1 MQFVTSQ
8 EETFSSHYDEKSNH
22 WRWIPEWFK
31 RQNGAGD
38 TFLWQQWIQNQVF
51 QIDFHWRRSSKTT
64 WGRMTSSLLL
74 GPLIWVIISIHS
86 YLPRYM
92 ADVSILLLL
101 LGSFNC
107 SRKVTRS
114 SLETIRPVHQRK
126 EYLCCQRFISV
137 QSNMYSVETRM
148 HWRMLTQP
156 GKWFPQ
162 ILYPNHLYNTHTHIT
177 SDPEILVK
185 YYKGKVSV

>member
-8 EETFSSHYDEKSNH
+8 EETFSSHYDEESNH

-51 QIDFHWRRSSKTT
+51 QIDFHWRWSSKTI

-74 GPLIWVIISIHS
+74 GPLIWVIISTHS
-86 YLPRYM
+86 YLPGYM
-92 ADVSILLLL
+92 ADVSILLIL

-114 SLETIRPVHQRK
+114 SLETTDLFIRERNICVVRDS
-126 EYLCCQRFISV
+126 SV
-137 QSNMYSVETRM
+137 SNPICIQLRWECMGEC
-148 HWRMLTQP
+148 
-156 GKWFPQ
+156 
-162 ILYPNHLYNTHTHIT
+162 
-177 SDPEILVK
+177 
-185 YYKGKVSV
+185 